1 MRRDAGGII
10 MFTYRWT
17 WAMNDAICVGQ
28 RWKEKESDGIERH
41 GMIVFWFFA
50 RGGFLQGGVS
60 ANTYTRIQ
68 GHDGMHLLR
77 KTSSKLNRMLQNIED
92 TGQGK
97 VPSYHEFLRRLQ
109 LLNY

>member
-1 MRRDAGGII
+1 MDVGNERRNL
-10 MFTYRWT
+10 RWA
-17 WAMNDAICVGQ
+17 AMEGKRIRRNRTSWHD
-28 RWKEKESDGIERH
+28 SFL
-41 GMIVFWFFA
+41 VFCKG
-50 RGGFLQGGVS
+50 GGFLQGGVS